1 MSVRYFINATKA
13 DGILYRQPFFLSQ
26 LLLRILYICKCKQI
40 SNAIMTKEDR
50 KLIWQIVRPHA
61 IFCSEIAAI
70 AILANIGLRLLSV
83 IQ

>member
-1 MSVRYFINATKA
+1 MRPLFYKCNEA
-13 DGILYRQPFFLSQ
+13 DGTLDRQPFFLSQ
-26 LLLRILYICKCKQI
+26 LLLIILYICKCKQI